1 MRDATEN
8 ASQKKEKKQKG
19 VFSEEEVWNN
29 TAYILIVRQMQIIY
43 TEWITAGRAVCVQ
56 IILQILEKKI
66 TKKPSHLCK
75 E

>member
-66 TKKPSHLCK
+66 T
-75 E
+75 